1 MPEIY
6 YQVIALAMR
15 YVFAGICFLIVLRT
29 FYWQRVEHRA
39 WKQRV
44 RQLPDTGYI
53 GEFYA
58 VRGTSA
64 FPAGTCVAVPW
75 EGTMGSSVTADIT
88 VQAQHIARKHL
99 FFFFDPA
106 SGLVVEVNRH
116 QRCVIDG
123 HPIDDRTAIGRFP
136 MHHGSVLEVGDIVLR
151 LRLFSGMESE
161 PGHGRIRKRNTK
173 QQKRKYQASGIGV
186 PKPGKSASSN
196 SASRRRRQESASAK
210 ETAHEKRTEK

>member
-44 RQLPDTGYI
+44 RQLPDIGYI

-64 FPAGTCVAVPW
+64 FPAGTILHSQ
-75 EGTMGSSVTADIT
+75 E
-88 VQAQHIARKHL
+88 HL
-99 FFFFDPA
+99 SD
-106 SGLVVEVNRH
+106 
-116 QRCVIDG
+116 
-123 HPIDDRTAIGRFP
+123 
-136 MHHGSVLEVGDIVLR
+136 
-151 LRLFSGMESE
+151 
-161 PGHGRIRKRNTK
+161 
-173 QQKRKYQASGIGV
+173 
-186 PKPGKSASSN
+186 
-196 SASRRRRQESASAK
+196 ASACICSM
-210 ETAHEKRTEK
+210 ACILLN